1 MLLVPWPEVIV
12 PLSLAM
18 LHEYVAPLPAVET
31 DAVFRVELAQIVI
44 FVLIVASGADTLMRA
59 EPLDVPPVHDA
70 SETAVTE

>member
-31 DAVFRVELAQIVI
+31 DAVFRVELAMPLWGQRLVI
-44 FVLIVASGADTLMRA
+44 
-59 EPLDVPPVHDA
+59 H
-70 SETAVTE
+70 